1 MENVMAYLQGVDWTN
16 LGIAAAI
23 LVAGIFISFFLRGI
37 VSGAINRTGIGKRAK
52 STGGNIG
59 KSVGKAFFW
68 LAILYTLYL
77 SFSRIGMG
85 EYFGPVENLF
95 DNISDVVPSLIGAG
109 FIGFIGFIIAKV
121 AGTATT
127 SVAEAAQV
135 DNLASRAG
143 VTNATGSKGS
153 ISNLLGK
160 IVFVLIIVPVAIAV
174 LEKLNMASISGPL
187 TDMLTGF
194 VGYIPALIGAAVVLG
209 ASIFIGR
216 FAGGFIEN
224 LLAGFGFDRSVNE
237 IMALD
242 DGEGL
247 KSSPSK
253 AAGYV
258 AFLII
263 VVIGVSAAVNILGNP
278 SLTEAFGTIQEFG
291 GRLLRAA
298 VLIAIGVFLANFIG
312 RFMSTMMDSRIADFV
327 KYIAMA
333 LFIFMGLSAIDTDG
347 QIVPVAFSSLVYAA
361 TIALGVGGAIA
372 FGLGGREWAKQVLN
386 KAVPPNSVGKI
397 GGDAAKKA
405 PSKRPAAKK

>member
-1 MENVMAYLQGVDWTN
+1 
-16 LGIAAAI
+16 
-23 LVAGIFISFFLRGI
+23 
-37 VSGAINRTGIGKRAK
+37 
-52 STGGNIG
+52 
-59 KSVGKAFFW
+59 
-68 LAILYTLYL
+68 
-77 SFSRIGMG
+77 MG

-347 QIVPVAFSSLVYAA
+347 QIVRWRCGEKS
-361 TIALGVGGAIA
+361 
-372 FGLGGREWAKQVLN
+372 
-386 KAVPPNSVGKI
+386 AVQ
-397 GGDAAKKA
+397 A
-405 PSKRPAAKK
+405 PSR